1 MGKPYIVIGDKTSHG
16 GTVISADFTYC
27 INGKATAR
35 VGDQVVCPRCKG
47 VFPITEGDPGSVDGS
62 GKSYARLGDKTAC
75 GASLVSSQA
84 LTVYKGHGGTGGG
97 ANSVAS
103 ANGAAA
109 ASSDSDETTSQDIAV
124 ATQQIA
130 VQTPTL
136 CLECLISASAKG
148 STSVMRG

>member
-47 VFPITEGDPGSVDGS
+47 VFPITEGDPGSVDAA
-62 GKSYARLGDKTAC
+62 GKSYARQGDKTAC
-75 GASLVSSQA
+75 DASLIPSQGQ
-84 LTVYKGHGGTGGG
+84 TVYKGHGGAGGG
-97 ANSVAS
+97 ASTDSAAS
-103 ANGAAA
+103 ANTETL
-109 ASSDSDETTSQDIAV
+109 ASEDITV
-124 ATQQIA
+124 ATKKVA
-130 VQTPTL
+130 AETPTL
-136 CLECLISASAKG
+136 CLECLISAAAKG